1 MKPERSADEFIQDI
15 IEAGERAIAY
25 VARMSFEEFV
35 ADAKTK
41 DAVRMCLSDMG
52 VAANQ
57 ALKLDP
63 TLLEEFPEFEG
74 RKAYEMRNI
83 LSHAYFGVD
92 TKIVWQT
99 LAVSVPTIVADARV
113 ILASRKKSR

>member
-1 MKPERSADEFIQDI
+1 MTTERSANDFIQDI
-15 IEAGERAIAY
+15 IDAGERAIAY
-25 VARMSFEEFV
+25 VAGMSFEDFA

-52 VAANQ
+52 IAVHQ

-74 RKAYEMRNI
+74 RRAYEMRNI

-99 LAVSVPTIVADARV
+99 LAMSVPKIVTSARV
-113 ILASRKKSR
+113 ILARRRKTS

>member
-1 MKPERSADEFIQDI
+1 MKPERSADEFVQDI
-15 IEAGERAIAY
+15 IDAGERAIAY
-25 VARMSFEEFV
+25 VARMSFEDF
-35 ADAKTK
+35 ATDARTK

-52 VAANQ
+52 VAAHK

-63 TLLEEFPEFEG
+63 TLSQDFPEFEG

-92 TKIVWQT
+92 VKIVWQT
-99 LAVSVPTIVADARV
+99 LIVSVPKIVADARV
-113 ILASRKKSR
+113 ILARRSSLG